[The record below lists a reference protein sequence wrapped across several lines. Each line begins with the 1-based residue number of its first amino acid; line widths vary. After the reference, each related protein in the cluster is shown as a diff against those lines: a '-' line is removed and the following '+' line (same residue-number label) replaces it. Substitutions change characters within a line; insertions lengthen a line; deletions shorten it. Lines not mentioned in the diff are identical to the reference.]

1 MSKKM
6 SSPNALKALEE
17 LKMEIAN
24 ELSIDNQS
32 NSEKEKKHSVGGMA
46 ARNLVAM
53 GQKKLIN
60 KE

>member
-1 MSKKM
+1 M